1 MSNGTSTVQTTPSH
15 TISIWAEISG
25 ESLTTVDSNAAI
37 ITAVPPAPT
46 AVNAFVSF
54 HLNQTYQ
61 ITVTW
66 QGSSFADHYKVQRC
80 SSGGCSPIDPATSP
94 LVDGNVA
101 AGTTYVYKV
110 AAVDS
115 SGNGVSSFS
124 SPDLATTMTFTP
136 LQPGFTVV
144 SFAHLAEILTGVNA
158 VRAAG
163 ILPSL
168 TWQSVHDHY
177 AANHPSETF
186 VLPGSNGLIYATHL
200 KALREEMNG
209 ALSTLGLPTPPYTDA
224 LTTTPP
230 TPIKAI
236 HFTEL
241 QGRTQ

>member
-1 MSNGTSTVQTTPSH
+1 VGNGTSTLQNSPSH
-15 TISIWAEISG
+15 TVSIWAEISG
-25 ESLTTVDSNAAI
+25 DSLNTVDSNAAI
-37 ITAVPPAPT
+37 ITAVPPTPT
-46 AVNAFVSF
+46 AVNAAVSF
-54 HLNQTYQ
+54 HVNQTYQ

-66 QGSSFADHYKVQRC
+66 QGSSFADHYKVRRC
-80 SSGGCSPIDPATSP
+80 SFSGCITIDPASSP
-94 LVDGNVA
+94 YVDGIVT
-101 AGTTYVYKV
+101 AGTTYVYSV

-124 SPDLATTMTFTP
+124 NPDPATTMTFTP
-136 LQPGFTVV
+136 LQPGITVV
-144 SFAHLAEILTGVNA
+144 SFAHLTEVLIGVNA

-163 ILPSL
+163 NLPAL
-168 TWQSVHDHY
+168 TWQVVHDHY
-177 AANHPSETF
+177 VSNHPSETF
-186 VLPGSNGLIYATHL
+186 VLPGSNGVIYAVHI

-209 ALSTLGLPTPPYTDA
+209 ALSALALPTPSYTDA